1 MVGTTIRSA
10 LSFKADKP
18 SEAGVN
24 IKIAN
29 CDFNSKF
36 RLLQQAEHF
45 LGQPDSLLMETHR
58 SLGLNMHQQ
67 VDSRLLT
74 YRDSG

>member
-1 MVGTTIRSA
+1 MCHQKCTVLTA
-10 LSFKADKP
+10 FKADKP

-36 RLLQQAEHF
+36 HLLQPAGY
-45 LGQPDSLLMETHR
+45 LVGQPGILR
-58 SLGLNMHQQ
+58 
-67 VDSRLLT
+67 V
-74 YRDSG
+74 